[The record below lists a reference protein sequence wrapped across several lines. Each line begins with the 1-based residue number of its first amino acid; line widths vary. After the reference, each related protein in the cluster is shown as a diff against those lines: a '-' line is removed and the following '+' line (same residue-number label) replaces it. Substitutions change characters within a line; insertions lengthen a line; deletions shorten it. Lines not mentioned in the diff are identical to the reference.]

1 MADSPSNP
9 PSAKASVAPDN
20 RKVVW
25 TRGSG
30 CASLAEVL
38 GGVQARKADGDLR
51 TVCIEMRA
59 DLLVTR
65 RLTSFDLVDV
75 AVPHHFVPAR
85 VESVVAAV
93 AGGPHSS
100 LAARIA
106 GLLAGGLGVPGRVV
120 IASPTP
126 TEDAHAEAALA
137 ALATDRFDIPRSVA
151 RATTAK
157 ALIESLSP
165 GTLLVLG
172 APGGSWMQRQF
183 FGPGRKLI
191 YSAPAG
197 AVIVRSAPRRCFQ
210 AAEPAVVLG
219 TPMRVRDA
227 EYIIEDRL
235 AVPVAEAGRLVGIV
249 RARSLLSGTDEAT
262 VGEVME
268 APVFL
273 HVDDP
278 IDDVVDVARFLAGG
292 AVPVVDRD
300 GRLFGVITAEPS
312 ADNTD
317 GSAARRPDVLRN
329 PPR

>member
-1 MADSPSNP
+1 MAETPSHP
-9 PSAKASVAPDN
+9 KPVGRSVAPEN
-20 RKVVW
+20 LRVVW

-65 RLTSFDLVDV
+65 RLTSFDLINV
-75 AVPHHFVPAR
+75 AVPHHFVPEH
-85 VESVVAAV
+85 VKSVAAAV

-100 LAARIA
+100 LAATIA
-106 GLLAGGLGVPGRVV
+106 GLLAAGLDVPGRVV
-120 IASPTP
+120 IASPTLMD
-126 TEDAHAEAALA
+126 DAHAEATLA
-137 ALATDRFDIPRSVA
+137 ALPPNEVGIPRSVV

-157 ALIESLSP
+157 ALVESLSP

-183 FGPGRKLI
+183 FGPGRKLLF
-191 YSAPAG
+191 SAPAG

-210 AAEPAVVLG
+210 AAERAAALG
-219 TPMRVRDA
+219 TPMRVLDA
-227 EYIIEDRL
+227 QYMIEGQP

-249 RARSLLSGTDEAT
+249 RSGTLLGVSGEAT

-300 GRLFGVITAEPS
+300 GRLFGVIAGELS
-312 ADNTD
+312 DDNTD
-317 GSAARRPDVLRN
+317 GRAARKRGALPD
-329 PPR
+329 PAQ

>member
-1 MADSPSNP
+1 MAASPSNANTAGA
-9 PSAKASVAPDN
+9 SATPDN
-20 RKVVW
+20 PRVVW

-30 CASLAEVL
+30 CSSLASSL
-38 GGVQARKADGDLR
+38 GDARRRKADGDLR
-51 TVCIEMRA
+51 TVCIETRA
-59 DLLVTR
+59 DLLVTK
-65 RLTSFDLVDV
+65 RLTSFDLINV
-75 AVPHHFVPAR
+75 AVPHHFVPAH
-85 VESVVAAV
+85 VKSVAAAV

-106 GLLAGGLGVPGRVV
+106 GLLAANLDVPGRVV
-120 IASPTP
+120 IASSTI
-126 TEDAHAEAALA
+126 TDDGHAEAALA
-137 ALATDRFDIPRSVA
+137 ALPPDEFDIPRSVV
-151 RATTAK
+151 RAATAK
-157 ALIESLSP
+157 ALIESLAP

-183 FGPGRKLI
+183 FGPGRKLL

-210 AAEPAVVLG
+210 AAEPAVALG

-227 EYIIEDRL
+227 EYIVGDRL

-249 RARSLLSGTDEAT
+249 RAESLVGVSADTT
-262 VGEVME
+262 VGAVME

-278 IDDVVDVARFLAGG
+278 IDDIVDVARFLAGG
-292 AVPVVDRD
+292 AVPIVDRD
-300 GRLFGVITAEPS
+300 GGLFGVVAGAPI

-317 GSAARRPDVLRN
+317 GSAALRRGPLPN
-329 PPR
+329 PAQ